1 MGIHTSSRSFTTFFC
16 QRFAQLRFS
25 HQAPPTTRKMADK
38 LTPEQRTEFQG
49 AFDVFKDEN
58 GNIPNEKLYSIMKS
72 LGQNIP
78 DAELQMM
85 IQDVDTDDSG
95 EIDIDEF
102 MAMMASHLGLVE
114 PDNSREAFKC
124 LASTTEGQIKTE
136 DLRQVMAGMKD
147 MLSEEQINNIFLELD
162 PDNVGKI
169 DFRRY
174 KRVF

>member
-1 MGIHTSSRSFTTFFC
+1 MGVVNFILFALVASSSTTSTTK
-16 QRFAQLRFS
+16 
-25 HQAPPTTRKMADK
+25 TNNKMADK
-38 LTPEQRTEFQG
+38 LTNEQRTEFQG

-114 PDNSREAFKC
+114 PDDSREAFKC
-124 LASTTEGQIKTE
+124 LDNATEGQVKTE
-136 DLRQVMAGMKD
+136 DLREILNGFKD
-147 MLSEEQINNIFLELD
+147 TLSEDQINNLFLELD
-162 PDNVGKI
+162 PDNVGKV

-174 KRVF
+174 KKVFCF

>member
-1 MGIHTSSRSFTTFFC
+1 MGLFALVASSTT
-16 QRFAQLRFS
+16 
-25 HQAPPTTRKMADK
+25 TTPRTNNKMADK
-38 LTPEQRTEFQG
+38 LTNEQRTEFQG

-114 PDNSREAFKC
+114 PDDSREAFKC
-124 LASTTEGQIKTE
+124 LDSATEGQVKTE
-136 DLRQVMAGMKD
+136 DLREILNGFKD
-147 MLSEEQINNIFLELD
+147 TLSEDQINNLFLELD
-162 PDNVGKI
+162 PDNVGKV

-174 KRVF
+174 KKVFCF

>member
-1 MGIHTSSRSFTTFFC
+1 MGVRPCRIEHHHH
-16 QRFAQLRFS
+16 
-25 HQAPPTTRKMADK
+25 HQYHKDNKMADK
-38 LTPEQRTEFQG
+38 LTNEQRTEFQG

-114 PDNSREAFKC
+114 PDDSREAFKC
-124 LASTTEGQIKTE
+124 MDNATEGQVKTE
-136 DLRQVMAGMKD
+136 DLREILNGFKD
-147 MLSEEQINNIFLELD
+147 TLSEDQINNLFLELD
-162 PDNVGKI
+162 PDNVGKV

-174 KRVF
+174 KKVFCF

>member
-1 MGIHTSSRSFTTFFC
+1 MGHFLPTS
-16 QRFAQLRFS
+16 LRPTPLY
-25 HQAPPTTRKMADK
+25 HGAPPTTTTTTTTTTKMADK
-38 LTPEQRTEFQG
+38 LTPEQRAEFQQ

-85 IQDVDTDDSG
+85 IQDVDTDESG

-114 PDNSREAFKC
+114 PDDSREAFKC
-124 LASTTEGQIKTE
+124 MDSATEGQIKTE
-136 DLRQVMAGMKD
+136 DMREIVNGLKEL
-147 MLSEEQINNIFLELD
+147 LSEEQINNIFLELD
-162 PDNVGKI
+162 PEGLGKI
-169 DFRRY
+169 DF
-174 KRVF
+174 